1 MAERAGASRSLGPD
15 GEKLMHRI
23 LQAQPGWQDQVGEAL
38 RRSPRPIPV
47 DPRFM
52 PRDAGRATRG
62 RAIPRYDRQAMPPAR
77 PASTLLLLY
86 PGSGGELHLPL
97 TVRTDA
103 LRAHAG
109 EVSLPGGAADPAD
122 PDRQATALRETFE
135 EIGVAPAGL
144 SVLGTL
150 DDVWIPVT
158 NFELRPFVAAAA
170 ARPEFTPHDAEVALI
185 VELPVR
191 QLLGEGAITDELVHG
206 PGWTLRVGG
215 YRAEG
220 QLIWG
225 ATARTLAMLASVL
238 RAVDDA
244 ESSFSVSS

>member
-1 MAERAGASRSLGPD
+1 MD
-15 GEKLMHRI
+15 RI
-23 LQAQPGWQDQVGEAL
+23 LRAEPGWQDRVAEAL
-38 RRSPRPIPV
+38 HRSPRPIPV

-52 PRDAGRATRG
+52 PRSASTRPDSPTATR
-62 RAIPRYDRQAMPPAR
+62 RYDRRAMPPAR
-77 PASTLLLLY
+77 LASTLLLLY
-86 PGSGGELHLPL
+86 PASGGELHLPL
-97 TVRTDA
+97 TVRHEA

-109 EVSLPGGAADPAD
+109 EVSLPGGASDPV
-122 PDRQATALRETFE
+122 DRDREATALRETFE
-135 EIGVAPAGL
+135 EIGVEPTDV

-170 ARPEFTPHDAEVALI
+170 ERPEFAPHDEEVALV

-191 QLLGEGAITDELVHG
+191 QLLNEGAVTDELVRG

-220 QLIWG
+220 HLVWG

-238 RAVDDA
+238 RSHHAATALHGDA
-244 ESSFSVSS
+244 GPP